1 MAVQQFLLDG
11 KEYNVDVVALIR
23 KFSVLDTDL
32 SGRTQDG
39 EMYRD
44 IIGTFYNYT
53 MTVQQRGDDAASL
66 DAFWDEVSK
75 PVASHTCVF
84 PYNQTTL
91 SQKMYVTSGEQEI
104 RRKSAK
110 KTDWKELTINFIA
123 TKPKVTP

>member
-11 KEYNVDVVALIR
+11 KEYNVDVVALTR

-66 DAFWDEVSK
+66 DAFWEAVSQ
-75 PVASHTCVF
+75 PVASHVCVF

-104 RRKSAK
+104 RRKLAK

-123 TKPKVTP
+123 TKPQVTP